1 MSTMREHRNR
11 KLFLL
16 TLALLALLLA
26 GSTRNP
32 GTPAEYPAQEISS
45 DLISEFSAPQR
56 DGFSKLAEKEPHSL
70 LQYCAAP

>member
-1 MSTMREHRNR
+1 MIAKHQQRNR
-11 KLFLL
+11 KLFIL
-16 TLALLALLLA
+16 TLALMSLLLA
-26 GSTRNP
+26 GSTRKP